1 MSLKNSV
8 TPISQYS
15 QPMYRGLLSKL
26 IYFFKNMYLFVA
38 PLGLHHSVWAFSMMA
53 GVGGLLSSCGTQ
65 ASRGSGF
72 SCCTAWAVGVSSWR
86 VWV

>member
-8 TPISQYS
+8 TLISQYS
-15 QPMYRGLLSKL
+15 QAIYRGLLSKL

-38 PLGLHHSVWAFSMMA
+38 ALGLHRSVWAFSMMV
-53 GVGGLLSSCGTQ
+53 GVGATLQLWTQ
-65 ASRGSGF
+65 ASWGSGF
-72 SCCTAWAVGVSSWR
+72 SCCTAWAVVVSSWR